1 MKFSFGKKAALF
13 LEFFG
18 IGAFT
23 VGGGYAMIPLIRR
36 DVAEKRGWIDGSEM
50 IDIVAVSESTPGPI
64 AINAATF
71 VGYRVAGFGG
81 AFFATLGVVLP
92 SFIVILIVSYLLGSI
107 AGLETVRYA
116 FAGVRAAIIAL
127 ILKALLD
134 MLRQCPKNLLSA
146 LLAAGAFAAVTFA
159 GVNAVFAIVGGA
171 LIGLA
176 CAFAARRGGGKK

>member
-13 LEFFG
+13 LEFFA

-36 DVAEKRGWIDGSEM
+36 AVAEKRGWIDGSEM